1 MTSDPRTR
9 SAQAAVLEVKDLRVS
24 YTSGKEILKGIS
36 FEVGP
41 EDFVA
46 IIGPSGA
53 GKSTLIRCVNRL
65 VEPTGGQ
72 VKFLGQDLLQL
83 NEADMRRQ
91 RRNIGMIF
99 QEFNLIDRLSVMDNV
114 LTGRLGYMGNLRSLF
129 RLYGKDDIAQAV
141 QLLDRVG
148 LIDHLDKRADALSG
162 GQRQRVGIARA
173 LIQAPKLLLVDE
185 PTSALDPKIAREVM
199 GMIRGIAREFKVPVL
214 CNIHDVD
221 LALEFCDRVIGL
233 QDGIKKFDGPPSSVD
248 KHALAD
254 IYAMEVL

>member
-1 MTSDPRTR
+1 MS
-9 SAQAAVLEVKDLRVS
+9 AVLQVQGLRVS
-24 YTSGKEILKGIS
+24 YTTGKEILKGID

-41 EDFVA
+41 EEFVA

-65 VEPTGGQ
+65 VTASGGR
-72 VKFLGQDLLQL
+72 VIFNGVDLLQL
-83 NEADMRRQ
+83 DEAAMRRQ

-99 QEFNLIDRLSVMDNV
+99 QEFNLIDRLSVIDNV
-114 LTGRLGYMGNLRSLF
+114 LTGRLGYMGNLRSLM
-129 RLYGKDDIAQAV
+129 RMYSKDDIASAV
-141 QLLDRVG
+141 QILDRVG

-185 PTSALDPKIAREVM
+185 PTSALDPKISREVM

-221 LALEFCDRVIGL
+221 LALEFCDRIIGL
-233 QDGIKKFDGPPSSVD
+233 QDGLKKFDGPPSSVD
-248 KHALAD
+248 KAALND

>member
-1 MTSDPRTR
+1 MSDPATPPQPLLQVR
-9 SAQAAVLEVKDLRVS
+9 DLRVS
-24 YTSGKEILKGIS
+24 YTSGKEILKGIG
-36 FEVGP
+36 FDVGST
-41 EDFVA
+41 EFVA

-72 VKFLGQDLLQL
+72 VLFAGNDLLKL
-83 NEADMRRQ
+83 DEGAMRRQ

-99 QEFNLIDRLSVMDNV
+99 QEFNLIDRLSVIDNV
-114 LTGRLGYMGNLRSLF
+114 LTGRLGYMGSWRSLL
-129 RLYGKDDIAQAV
+129 RLYSKADIAEAV
-141 QLLDRVG
+141 RLLDRVG
-148 LIDHLDKRADALSG
+148 LVEHLDKRADALSG

-173 LIQAPKLLLVDE
+173 LIQAPRLLLVDE
-185 PTSALDPKIAREVM
+185 PTSALDPKISREVM
-199 GMIRGIAREFKVPVL
+199 GMIRGIAREFNVPVL

-233 QDGIKKFDGPPSSVD
+233 QDGVKKFDGPPASVD
-248 KHALAD
+248 RHALAD